1 MRFWKIRKLV
11 DVSPILHASLMNG
24 AWPGKNQFDQL
35 FLFNLEISRW
45 PLATDCHRCCTASKY
60 VCKIINKH
68 VDSKQ
73 ACKAHNMW
81 NTNISDIKSLWEGG
95 HPVLQTV
102 GLNVARVCR
111 PGVASASD
119 QVRDDHGVTI
129 ISWCYWRCWFCRR
142 PPCLRLPVCS
152 SWSTWGEWSLLQ
164 VPSTPLIYTPSPSP
178 SLILTLIF
186 LSWCRYFCHFLPQHH
201 QPSLLQHWL
210 PSGLPGLS
218 LVPLGHIFLPV
229 RPAPHKHD

>member
-1 MRFWKIRKLV
+1 MSRQSYMLLLWMALYRVKTNLIKTL
-11 DVSPILHASLMNG
+11 PIQSWNFTMAIGHWLSQVLHSKQICLQNNKYTWWFKASL
-24 AWPGKNQFDQL
+24 QSSQ
-35 FLFNLEISRW
+35 
-45 PLATDCHRCCTASKY
+45 Y
-60 VCKIINKH
+60 VEYQH
-68 VDSKQ
+68 Q
-73 ACKAHNMW
+73 RHQP
-81 NTNISDIKSLWEGG
+81 SLWEGG

-102 GLNVARVCR
+102 GLNVDRVCR

-119 QVRDDHGVTI
+119 QVWGDHDVTI

-142 PPCLRLPVCS
+142 PSCLRIPVCS
-152 SWSTWGEWSLLQ
+152 SWATWGEWSLLQ

-210 PSGLPGLS
+210 PSGLPGLP